1 MLGVI
6 LPILGLVIL
15 PLIVS
20 FMDDVK
26 WYHIATLYNVTIPLL
41 VFYLGKNILS
51 QRPTG
56 YGENNIASENP
67 HLKKYS
73 GTIIRIGASELLISP
88 LWIGMLFGSILL
100 LIGLSP
106 LLFSFMGYVDI
117 GWGGEDATSSC
128 GATFCFL
135 GFQEGN
141 ESAGPFGIGA
151 ALLSLCIPLALGLGI
166 GMYYKTRSQNLIKVR
181 ERSKEL
187 EEEFAGALFQLGN
200 RLGDGIPAENAVGKV
215 ASMMAGTTSGNF
227 FQLVDA
233 NIRRLGFGI
242 RDAIFHPR
250 YGALLYYPSKLIES
264 SMKVLTES
272 ITKGPLV
279 AAQGL
284 MNISRYIKEIH
295 TVNERLKDLLAEI
308 ISSMSSQIK
317 FLTPAISGIVVGIT
331 SMISTIMIKL
341 DALIRQG
348 SVDQADLGGLSGL
361 DFGSGI
367 SAYYFQIIVGI
378 YVVQITWILTI
389 LSNGVENGSD
399 SLAEQYSMGKNLTNS
414 TILYV
419 IISLII
425 MLIFN
430 MIAAQVLAGVVGV

>member
-1 MLGVI
+1 L
-6 LPILGLVIL
+6 
-15 PLIVS
+15 
-20 FMDDVK
+20 
-26 WYHIATLYNVTIPLL
+26 
-41 VFYLGKNILS
+41 
-51 QRPTG
+51 
-56 YGENNIASENP
+56 
-67 HLKKYS
+67 
-73 GTIIRIGASELLISP
+73 
-88 LWIGMLFGSILL
+88 
-100 LIGLSP
+100 
-106 LLFSFMGYVDI
+106 
-117 GWGGEDATSSC
+117 
-128 GATFCFL
+128 
-135 GFQEGN
+135 
-141 ESAGPFGIGA
+141 
-151 ALLSLCIPLALGLGI
+151 
-166 GMYYKTRSQNLIKVR
+166 
-181 ERSKEL
+181 
-187 EEEFAGALFQLGN
+187 
-200 RLGDGIPAENAVGKV
+200 
-215 ASMMAGTTSGNF
+215 
-227 FQLVDA
+227 
-233 NIRRLGFGI
+233 NIRRLGMSI
-242 RDAIFHPR
+242 EKAIFDPQH
-250 YGALLYYPSKLIES
+250 GALVSFPSNLIES